1 MKGYLRH
8 LKYTKGKDGYSLKIF
23 SYLLKT
29 RAESVG
35 VIRRKDGGV
44 GGLDIGMFS
53 SDIWR
58 SNTKNF
64 ILVHFTGPHN
74 F

>member
-1 MKGYLRH
+1 MKGYSRH
-8 LKYTKGKDGYSLKIF
+8 LKYTKGKDGHDLKIF
-23 SYLLKT
+23 SNFLRT

-35 VIRRKDGGV
+35 VIRRKDRSEGNLV
-44 GGLDIGMFS
+44 FS

-58 SNTKNF
+58 SDTKNF
-64 ILVHFTGPHN
+64 TLVHFTGPDN